1 MPARSNEALTRR
13 RLGGAVLLLT
23 GLVVAA
29 YVLWPG
35 GDGGPAASRKLPVRF
50 VSVPPLGM
58 GFGHPTS
65 WKRVVHRRVIELRS
79 PDRSILLFLSSPVAK
94 PAARSVKAAAKRQ
107 LLKELAPA
115 KVVGDRPGRLGDR
128 VVSSFELRG
137 RDKSGTVRA
146 LVLVGSTAYRTYA
159 VTMLT
164 GPTPSRR
171 RVEEAREIIASVRF
185 SEPQALRS
193 KR

>member
-1 MPARSNEALTRR
+1 
-13 RLGGAVLLLT
+13 
-23 GLVVAA
+23 
-29 YVLWPG
+29 
-35 GDGGPAASRKLPVRF
+35 
-50 VSVPPLGM
+50 M